1 MVNKYS
7 AKLSGLKRTKWENK
21 SPKQQA
27 QYFMKVY
34 QELGLSIP
42 KYLLDGKMTTK
53 QLESNINK
61 LTRSLQSRAKKET
74 KRLKQERETDKK
86 VKQAVEKRNAETIKV
101 LDDLIRKY
109 DLSEK
114 MVNYLM
120 GYGADFGRNKVNFLQ
135 GLTLGLVNYDNLS
148 FKDINAKKDF
158 IKLME
163 KSLNDVKDIEK
174 ILTDD
179 RESNKWFDDFLNSE
193 FLQSLTEDDRVRMKY
208 AFNKLSP
215 FHKRIIIEDY
225 LNEMKEK
232 YKAMIED
239 EEDVN
244 YELIG
249 EKVFNNFMIMIDY
262 YKNI

>member
-7 AKLSGLKRTKWENK
+7 AKLSVLKRTKWDNK

-74 KRLKQERETDKK
+74 KRLRQERETDKK
-86 VKQAVEKRNAETIKV
+86 VKQAVDKRNAETIKV

-109 DLSEK
+109 DLSEN

-120 GYGADFGRNKVNFLQ
+120 GYGVDFGRNKVNFLQ

-208 AFNKLSP
+208 AFNNLSP

-232 YKAMIED
+232 YKAMVED

>member
-7 AKLSGLKRTKWENK
+7 AKLSGLKRTKWDNK
-21 SPKQQA
+21 TPKQQA

-74 KRLKQERETDKK
+74 KRLRQERETDKK
-86 VKQAVEKRNAETIKV
+86 VKQAIDKRNAETIKV

-109 DLSEK
+109 DLSEN

-120 GYGADFGRNKVNFLQ
+120 GYGVDFGRNKVNFLQ

-148 FKDINAKKDF
+148 FKDIKAKKDF

-179 RESNKWFDDFLNSE
+179 RESNKWFDDFLDSE

-208 AFNKLSP
+208 AFNNLSP
-215 FHKRIIIEDY
+215 FHKRIIIEDF

-232 YKAMIED
+232 YKAMVED
-239 EEDVN
+239 EEEIN

-249 EKVFNNFMIMIDY
+249 EKVYNNFMIMIDY

>member
-7 AKLSGLKRTKWENK
+7 AKLSGLKRTKWDNK
-21 SPKQQA
+21 TPKQQA

-74 KRLKQERETDKK
+74 KRLRQERETDKK
-86 VKQAVEKRNAETIKV
+86 VKQAVEKRNAETIKI
-101 LDDLIRKY
+101 LDELIRKY

-179 RESNKWFDDFLNSE
+179 RESNKWFDDFLNGE

-232 YKAMIED
+232 YKAMIDD
-239 EEDVN
+239 EEEIN

-249 EKVFNNFMIMIDY
+249 EKVYNNFMIMIDY

>member
-7 AKLSGLKRTKWENK
+7 AKLSGLKRTKWDNK
-21 SPKQQA
+21 TPKQQA

-34 QELGLSIP
+34 QELGLTIP

-74 KRLKQERETDKK
+74 KRLRQERETDKK
-86 VKQAVEKRNAETIKV
+86 VKQAVEKRNTETIKV

-109 DLSEK
+109 DLSEN

-120 GYGADFGRNKVNFLQ
+120 GYGVDFGRNKVNFLQ

-179 RESNKWFDDFLNSE
+179 RESNKWFDDFLNGE
-193 FLQSLTEDDRVRMKY
+193 FLQSLTEDDKVRMKY
-208 AFNKLSP
+208 AFNTLSP
-215 FHKRIIIEDY
+215 FHKRIIIEDF

-232 YKAMIED
+232 YKAMVED
-239 EEDVN
+239 EEEIN

-249 EKVFNNFMIMIDY
+249 EKVYNNFMIMIDY

>member
-7 AKLSGLKRTKWENK
+7 AKLSGLKRTKWDNK
-21 SPKQQA
+21 TPKQQA

-86 VKQAVEKRNAETIKV
+86 VKQAVEKRNAETIRV
-101 LDDLIRKY
+101 LDELIRKY

-135 GLTLGLVNYDNLS
+135 GLTLGLVNYENLS
-148 FKDINAKKDF
+148 FKDIKAKKDF

-232 YKAMIED
+232 YKAMVED
-239 EEDVN
+239 EEEIN

-262 YKNI
+262 YKDI

>member
-7 AKLSGLKRTKWENK
+7 AKLSGLKRTKWDNK
-21 SPKQQA
+21 TPKQQA

-74 KRLKQERETDKK
+74 KRLRQERETDKK
-86 VKQAVEKRNAETIKV
+86 VKQAVDKRNAETIKV

-179 RESNKWFDDFLNSE
+179 RESNKWFDDFLNGE
-193 FLQSLTEDDRVRMKY
+193 FLQSLTEDDKVRMKY
-208 AFNKLSP
+208 AFNTLSP
-215 FHKRIIIEDY
+215 FHKRIIIEDF

-232 YKAMIED
+232 YKAMIDD
-239 EEDVN
+239 EEEIN

-249 EKVFNNFMIMIDY
+249 EKVYNNFMIMIDY

>member
-7 AKLSGLKRTKWENK
+7 AKLSGLKRTKWDNK

-86 VKQAVEKRNAETIKV
+86 VKQAVEKRNAETIKI

-109 DLSEK
+109 DLSEN

-120 GYGADFGRNKVNFLQ
+120 GYGVDFGRNKVNFLQ

-179 RESNKWFDDFLNSE
+179 RESNKWFDDFLNGE
-193 FLQSLTEDDRVRMKY
+193 FLQSLTEDDKVRMKY
-208 AFNKLSP
+208 AFNTLSP
-215 FHKRIIIEDY
+215 FHKRIIIEDF

-239 EEDVN
+239 EEEIN

-262 YKNI
+262 YKDI

>member
-42 KYLLDGKMTTK
+42 KYLLDGKMTTR

-74 KRLKQERETDKK
+74 KRIRQERETDKK

-109 DLSEK
+109 DLSEN

-120 GYGADFGRNKVNFLQ
+120 GYGVDFGRNKVNFLQ

-193 FLQSLTEDDRVRMKY
+193 FLQSLTEDDKVRMKY
-208 AFNKLSP
+208 AFNTLSP
-215 FHKRIIIEDY
+215 FHKRIIIEDF

-232 YKAMIED
+232 YKAMVED
-239 EEDVN
+239 EEEIN

>member
-7 AKLSGLKRTKWENK
+7 AKLSGLKRTKWDNK
-21 SPKQQA
+21 TPKQQA

-42 KYLLDGKMTTK
+42 KYLLDGKMTAK

-74 KRLKQERETDKK
+74 KRIKQERETDKK
-86 VKQAVEKRNAETIKV
+86 VKQAVDKRNAETIKV

-109 DLSEK
+109 DLSEN

-120 GYGADFGRNKVNFLQ
+120 GYGVDFGRNKVNFLQ

-148 FKDINAKKDF
+148 FKDIKAKKDF

-239 EEDVN
+239 EEEVN

-262 YKNI
+262 YKDI

>member
-7 AKLSGLKRTKWENK
+7 AKLSGLKRTKWDNK
-21 SPKQQA
+21 TPKQQA

-34 QELGLSIP
+34 QELGLTIP

-61 LTRSLQSRAKKET
+61 LTRSLQSRAKKES
-74 KRLKQERETDKK
+74 KRLRQERETDKK

-109 DLSEK
+109 DLSEN

-208 AFNKLSP
+208 AFNQLSP

-232 YKAMIED
+232 YKAMIEY
-239 EEDVN
+239 EEEIN

-249 EKVFNNFMIMIDY
+249 EKVYNNFMIMIDY

>member
-7 AKLSGLKRTKWENK
+7 AKLSGLKRTKWDNK

-42 KYLLDGKMTTK
+42 KYMLDGKMSTK

-86 VKQAVEKRNAETIKV
+86 VKQAVEKRNAETIKI

-135 GLTLGLVNYDNLS
+135 GLTLGLVNYENLS
-148 FKDINAKKDF
+148 FKDIKAKKDF

-239 EEDVN
+239 EEEIN

-262 YKNI
+262 YKDI

>member
-7 AKLSGLKRTKWENK
+7 AKLSGLKRTKWDNK

-74 KRLKQERETDKK
+74 KRIRQERETDKK
-86 VKQAVEKRNAETIKV
+86 VKQAVDKRNEETIKV

-109 DLSEK
+109 DLSEN

-120 GYGADFGRNKVNFLQ
+120 GYGVDFGRNKVNFLQ

-179 RESNKWFDDFLNSE
+179 RESNKWFDDFLDSE

-239 EEDVN
+239 EEEIN

-262 YKNI
+262 YKDI

>member
-7 AKLSGLKRTKWENK
+7 AKLSGLKRTKWDNK

-74 KRLKQERETDKK
+74 KRLRQERETDKK

-109 DLSEK
+109 DLSEN

-120 GYGADFGRNKVNFLQ
+120 GYGVDFGRNKVNFLQ

-148 FKDINAKKDF
+148 FKDNKAKKDF

-179 RESNKWFDDFLNSE
+179 RESNKWFDDFLDSE

-239 EEDVN
+239 EEEIN

-249 EKVFNNFMIMIDY
+249 EKVYNNFMIMIDY

>member
-7 AKLSGLKRTKWENK
+7 AKLSGLKRTKWDNK

-34 QELGLSIP
+34 QELGLYIP

-74 KRLKQERETDKK
+74 KRLKQERETNKK

-148 FKDINAKKDF
+148 FKDIKAKKDF

-179 RESNKWFDDFLNSE
+179 RESNKWFDDFLNGE
-193 FLQSLTEDDRVRMKY
+193 FLQSLTEDDKVRMKY

-239 EEDVN
+239 EEEIN

>member
-7 AKLSGLKRTKWENK
+7 AKLSGLKRTKWDNK
-21 SPKQQA
+21 TPKQQA

-74 KRLKQERETDKK
+74 KRLRQERETDKK
-86 VKQAVEKRNAETIKV
+86 VKQAVDKRNAETIKV

-109 DLSEK
+109 DLSEN

-120 GYGADFGRNKVNFLQ
+120 GYGVDFGRNKVNFLQ

-158 IKLME
+158 I
-163 KSLNDVKDIEK
+163 
-174 ILTDD
+174 
-179 RESNKWFDDFLNSE
+179 
-193 FLQSLTEDDRVRMKY
+193 Q
-208 AFNKLSP
+208 
-215 FHKRIIIEDY
+215 
-225 LNEMKEK
+225 
-232 YKAMIED
+232 
-239 EEDVN
+239 
-244 YELIG
+244 
-249 EKVFNNFMIMIDY
+249 
-262 YKNI
+262 

>member
-7 AKLSGLKRTKWENK
+7 AKLSGLKRTKWDNK
-21 SPKQQA
+21 TPKQQA

-34 QELGLSIP
+34 QELGLNIP

-74 KRLKQERETDKK
+74 KRLRQERETDKK
-86 VKQAVEKRNAETIKV
+86 VKQAVEKRNTETIKV

-109 DLSEK
+109 DLSEN

-120 GYGADFGRNKVNFLQ
+120 GYGVDFGRNKVNFLQ

-163 KSLNDVKDIEK
+163 KSLTDIKDIEK
-174 ILTDD
+174 ILTNDK
-179 RESNKWFDDFLNSE
+179 ESNKWFDDFLDGE
-193 FLQSLTEDDRVRMKY
+193 YLQSLSEKDKGRMKEV
-208 AFNKLSP
+208 FNTLSP
-215 FHKRIIIEDY
+215 FHKRIIIEDF
-225 LNEMKEK
+225 LNQMKEK
-232 YKAMIED
+232 YEDMVDD
-239 EEDVN
+239 EESIS
-244 YELIG
+244 YEMIG
-249 EKVFNNFMIMIDY
+249 DKVFNNFMIMVDY
-262 YKNI
+262 YKKI

>member
-34 QELGLSIP
+34 QDLGLSIP

-74 KRLKQERETDKK
+74 KRLRQERETDKK
-86 VKQAVEKRNAETIKV
+86 VKQAVEKRNAETIRV
-101 LDDLIRKY
+101 LDELIRKY

-135 GLTLGLVNYDNLS
+135 GLTLGLVNYENLS
-148 FKDINAKKDF
+148 FKDIKAKKNF

-232 YKAMIED
+232 YKAMVED
-239 EEDVN
+239 EEEIN

-262 YKNI
+262 YKDI

>member
-42 KYLLDGKMTTK
+42 KYLLDGKMTAK

-86 VKQAVEKRNAETIKV
+86 VKQAVDKRNAETIRV
-101 LDDLIRKY
+101 LDELIRKY

-148 FKDINAKKDF
+148 FKDIKAKKDF

-239 EEDVN
+239 EEEVN

>member
-7 AKLSGLKRTKWENK
+7 AKLSGLKRTKWDNK

-42 KYLLDGKMTTK
+42 KYLLDGKMTTR

-74 KRLKQERETDKK
+74 KRLRQERETDKK
-86 VKQAVEKRNAETIKV
+86 VKQAVDKRNAETIKV
-101 LDDLIRKY
+101 LDELIRKY

-120 GYGADFGRNKVNFLQ
+120 GYGVDFGRNKVNFLQ

-148 FKDINAKKDF
+148 FKNINAKKDF

-179 RESNKWFDDFLNSE
+179 RESNKWFDDFLGSE

-208 AFNKLSP
+208 AFNNLSP
-215 FHKRIIIEDY
+215 FHKRIIIEDF

-232 YKAMIED
+232 YKAMVED
-239 EEDVN
+239 EEEIN

-249 EKVFNNFMIMIDY
+249 EKVYNNFMIMIDY

>member
-86 VKQAVEKRNAETIKV
+86 VKQAVEKRNAETIRV
-101 LDDLIRKY
+101 LDELIRKY

-135 GLTLGLVNYDNLS
+135 GLTLGLVNYENLS
-148 FKDINAKKDF
+148 FKDIKAKKDF

-232 YKAMIED
+232 YKAMVED
-239 EEDVN
+239 EEEIN

-262 YKNI
+262 YKDI

>member
-21 SPKQQA
+21 SPKKQA

-74 KRLKQERETDKK
+74 KRLRQERETDKK

-101 LDDLIRKY
+101 LDELIRKY

-239 EEDVN
+239 EEEIN

-262 YKNI
+262 YKDI

>member
-7 AKLSGLKRTKWENK
+7 AKLSGLKRTKWDNK
-21 SPKQQA
+21 TPKQQA

-42 KYLLDGKMTTK
+42 KYLLDGKMTSK
-53 QLESNINK
+53 QLTSNINK

-74 KRLKQERETDKK
+74 KRLRQERETDKK
-86 VKQAVEKRNAETIKV
+86 VKQAVDKRNAETIKV

-109 DLSEK
+109 DLSEN

-120 GYGADFGRNKVNFLQ
+120 GYGVDFGRNKVNFLQ

-179 RESNKWFDDFLNSE
+179 RESNKWFDDFLNGE
-193 FLQSLTEDDRVRMKY
+193 FLQSLTEDDKVRMKY
-208 AFNKLSP
+208 AFNTLSP
-215 FHKRIIIEDY
+215 FHKRIIIEDF

-232 YKAMIED
+232 YKAMIDD
-239 EEDVN
+239 EEEIN

-249 EKVFNNFMIMIDY
+249 EKVYNNFMIMIDY

>member
-1 MVNKYS
+1 
-7 AKLSGLKRTKWENK
+7 
-21 SPKQQA
+21 
-27 QYFMKVY
+27 
-34 QELGLSIP
+34 
-42 KYLLDGKMTTK
+42 
-53 QLESNINK
+53 
-61 LTRSLQSRAKKET
+61 
-74 KRLKQERETDKK
+74 
-86 VKQAVEKRNAETIKV
+86 
-101 LDDLIRKY
+101 
-109 DLSEK
+109 

-120 GYGADFGRNKVNFLQ
+120 GYSVDFGRNKVNFLQ

-179 RESNKWFDDFLNSE
+179 RESNKWFDDFLDSE

-232 YKAMIED
+232 YKAMVED
-239 EEDVN
+239 EEDIN

-249 EKVFNNFMIMIDY
+249 ENVFNNFMIMIDY
-262 YKNI
+262 YKDI

>member
-7 AKLSGLKRTKWENK
+7 AKLSGLKRTKWDNK
-21 SPKQQA
+21 TPKQQA

-34 QELGLSIP
+34 QELGLTIP

-74 KRLKQERETDKK
+74 KRLRQERETDKK
-86 VKQAVEKRNAETIKV
+86 VKQAVDKRNAETIKV
-101 LDDLIRKY
+101 LDELIRKY
-109 DLSEK
+109 DLSEN

-232 YKAMIED
+232 YKAMVED

>member
-7 AKLSGLKRTKWENK
+7 AKLSGLKRTKWDNK
-21 SPKQQA
+21 TPKQQA

-34 QELGLSIP
+34 QELGLNIS
-42 KYLLDGKMTTK
+42 KYLLDGKMTAK

-74 KRLKQERETDKK
+74 KRLRQERETDKK
-86 VKQAVEKRNAETIKV
+86 VKQAVEKRNAETIKI
-101 LDDLIRKY
+101 LDELIRKY

-208 AFNKLSP
+208 AFNTLSP
-215 FHKRIIIEDY
+215 FHKRIIIEDF

-232 YKAMIED
+232 YKAMVED
-239 EEDVN
+239 EEEIN

-249 EKVFNNFMIMIDY
+249 EKVYNNFMIMIDY

>member
-7 AKLSGLKRTKWENK
+7 AKLSGLKRTKWDNK

-27 QYFMKVY
+27 HYFMKVY
-34 QELGLSIP
+34 QELGLNIP
-42 KYLLDGKMTTK
+42 KYLLDGKMTAK

-74 KRLKQERETDKK
+74 KRLRQERETDKK
-86 VKQAVEKRNAETIKV
+86 VKQAVDKRNAETIKV
-101 LDDLIRKY
+101 LDELIRKY
-109 DLSEK
+109 DLTEN

-120 GYGADFGRNKVNFLQ
+120 GYGVDFGRNKVNFLQ
-135 GLTLGLVNYDNLS
+135 GLTLGLVNYSKLS
-148 FKDINAKKDF
+148 FKDNNAKKDF

-179 RESNKWFDDFLNSE
+179 RESNKWFDDFLNGE
-193 FLQSLTEDDRVRMKY
+193 FLQSLTEDDKVRMKY
-208 AFNKLSP
+208 AFNTLSP
-215 FHKRIIIEDY
+215 FHKRIIIEDF

-232 YKAMIED
+232 YKAMIDD
-239 EEDVN
+239 EEEIN

-249 EKVFNNFMIMIDY
+249 EKVYNNFMIMIDY

>member
-7 AKLSGLKRTKWENK
+7 AKLSGLKRTKWDNK
-21 SPKQQA
+21 TPKQQA

-74 KRLKQERETDKK
+74 KRLRQERETDKK

-109 DLSEK
+109 DLSEN

-120 GYGADFGRNKVNFLQ
+120 GYGVDFGRNKVNFLQ

-232 YKAMIED
+232 YKAMVED

>member
-7 AKLSGLKRTKWENK
+7 AKLSGLKRTKWDNK
-21 SPKQQA
+21 TPKQQA

-42 KYLLDGKMTTK
+42 KYLLDGKMTAK

-109 DLSEK
+109 DLSEN

-120 GYGADFGRNKVNFLQ
+120 GYGVDFGRNKVNFLQ
-135 GLTLGLVNYDNLS
+135 GLTLGLVNYENLS

-179 RESNKWFDDFLNSE
+179 RESNKWFDDFLNGE
-193 FLQSLTEDDRVRMKY
+193 FLQSLTEDDKVRMKY
-208 AFNKLSP
+208 AFNTLSP
-215 FHKRIIIEDY
+215 FHKRIIIEDF

-232 YKAMIED
+232 YKAMIDD
-239 EEDVN
+239 EEEIN

-249 EKVFNNFMIMIDY
+249 EKVYNNFMIMIDY

>member
-7 AKLSGLKRTKWENK
+7 AKLSGLKRTKWDNK
-21 SPKQQA
+21 TPKQQA

-34 QELGLSIP
+34 QELGLAIP

-74 KRLKQERETDKK
+74 KRLRQERETDKK

-179 RESNKWFDDFLNSE
+179 RESNKWFDDFLNGE
-193 FLQSLTEDDRVRMKY
+193 FLQSLTEDDKVRMKY
-208 AFNKLSP
+208 AFNTLSP
-215 FHKRIIIEDY
+215 FHKRIIIEDF

-239 EEDVN
+239 EEEIN

-249 EKVFNNFMIMIDY
+249 EKVYNNFMIMIDY
-262 YKNI
+262 YKDI

>member
-42 KYLLDGKMTTK
+42 KYMLDGKMSTK

-86 VKQAVEKRNAETIKV
+86 VKQAVEKRNAETIKI

-135 GLTLGLVNYDNLS
+135 GLTLGLVNYENLS
-148 FKDINAKKDF
+148 FKDIKAKKDF

-239 EEDVN
+239 EEEIN

-262 YKNI
+262 YKDI

>member
-7 AKLSGLKRTKWENK
+7 AKLSGLKRTKWDNK

-42 KYLLDGKMTTK
+42 KYLLEGKMASK
-53 QLESNINK
+53 ELESNINK
-61 LTRSLQSRAKKET
+61 LTRALQSRAKKET
-74 KRLKQERETDKK
+74 KRLRQERETDKK

-109 DLSEK
+109 DLSEN

-120 GYGADFGRNKVNFLQ
+120 GYGVDFGRNKVNFLQ

-163 KSLNDVKDIEK
+163 KSLTDIKDIEK

-179 RESNKWFDDFLNSE
+179 RESNKWFDDFLNGE
-193 FLQSLTEDDRVRMKY
+193 FLQSLTEDDKVRMKY
-208 AFNKLSP
+208 AFNTLSP
-215 FHKRIIIEDY
+215 FHKRIIIEDF

-232 YKAMIED
+232 YKAMIDD
-239 EEDVN
+239 EEEIN

-249 EKVFNNFMIMIDY
+249 EKVYNNFMIMIDY

>member
-7 AKLSGLKRTKWENK
+7 AKLSGLKRTKWDNK
-21 SPKQQA
+21 TPKQQA

-74 KRLKQERETDKK
+74 KRLRQERETDKK
-86 VKQAVEKRNAETIKV
+86 VKQAVDKRNAETIKV

-109 DLSEK
+109 ELSEN
-114 MVNYLM
+114 MINYLM
-120 GYGADFGRNKVNFLQ
+120 GYGVDFGRNKVNFLQ

-179 RESNKWFDDFLNSE
+179 RESNKWFDDFLNGE
-193 FLQSLTEDDRVRMKY
+193 FLQSLTEDDKVRMKY

-215 FHKRIIIEDY
+215 FHKRIIIEDF

-239 EEDVN
+239 EEEVN

-262 YKNI
+262 YKDI